1 MYRIP
6 NNDLPGATAKTIKD
20 RENLISYLDS
30 ACKNTLKKF
39 ISMETYQSLF
49 VY

>member
-1 MYRIP
+1 MICQ
-6 NNDLPGATAKTIKD
+6 GSTAKTIKD

-39 ISMETYQSLF
+39 ISIMF
-49 VY
+49 VSWFELQL